1 MSKLTVTRLFIG
13 AAVAFVMGL
22 VLGLVTVVVALA
34 NGVVTIGG
42 ADAVAVDGEAVGGI
56 VVWLVVATLLVGGG
70 TLLAIVSWIGALFNT
85 ARLED
90 KTWFIVLLVL
100 GLASFGWVGMIA
112 YVVAGPDGYT
122 ERPAGQTMTST
133 VLRS

>member
-56 VVWLVVATLLVGGG
+56 VVWLVIATLLVGGG

-100 GLASFGWVGMIA
+100 GVASFGWVGMIA
-112 YVVAGPDGYT
+112 YVVAGPDGYP